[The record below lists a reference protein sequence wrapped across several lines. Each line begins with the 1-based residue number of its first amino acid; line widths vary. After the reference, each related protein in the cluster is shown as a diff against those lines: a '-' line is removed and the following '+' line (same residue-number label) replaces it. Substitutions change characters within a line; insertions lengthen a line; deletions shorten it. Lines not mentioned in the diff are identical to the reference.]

1 MKILEKIKSE
11 PRMDFAIINF
21 ISFFL
26 PWLAINAS
34 ASTEIMGETSSA
46 DMSTS
51 VTGFGIV
58 DYSIIGILFY
68 LIPVIMFLIPIAV
81 KQTDIIKYFF
91 LILPIISLLLMFMV
105 GAFINGAASVNY
117 TSDMFDVTTKVG
129 KLIGYWI
136 ALICNIGVIVFTLMK
151 DFNIKSGED
160 LKKNVQNIDVGNLTS
175 QVSHMAKDLG
185 SSVQKSIY
193 VDCPNCGNKI
203 MKGKTFC
210 SKCGTKIDME
220 TKEAE
225 TTSTNNENLKC
236 SNCGSI
242 VVKGSKF
249 CQNCGEVISEKSKEK
264 KCIACGTIL
273 ENESKFCP
281 QCGQKVEGE

>member
-1 MKILEKIKSE
+1 MKVLEKIKSE
-11 PRMDFAIINF
+11 PRMAFAIINF

-26 PWLAINAS
+26 PWLSINLTAS
-34 ASTEIMGETSSA
+34 SDILGESSSA
-46 DMSTS
+46 DVSNS
-51 VTGFGIV
+51 ITGFGMA
-58 DYSIIGILFY
+58 DYSVLGILFY
-68 LIPVIMFLIPIAV
+68 LIPAIMFLIPIVANQKEVV
-81 KQTDIIKYFF
+81 KYTY
-91 LILPIISLLLMFMV
+91 LILPIIALILMFMV
-105 GAFINGAASVNY
+105 GAFINGTANMDY
-117 TSDMFDVTTKVG
+117 TSDLVDVTSKVG

-151 DFNIKSGED
+151 DFNIRSGED

-203 MKGKTFC
+203 MKGKAFC
-210 SKCGTKIDME
+210 SKCGTKIDMK
-220 TKEAE
+220 TREAE

-242 VVKGSKF
+242 VVEGSKF
-249 CQNCGEVISEKSKEK
+249 CQNCGEGISEKSQEK